1 MPFLKLRN
9 IIFLLIVLSLLSCGN
24 ENEKKNKTE
33 IQSNESSEE
42 DENETPMS
50 PEEVFSSTLT
60 QGMAGDD
67 EIQDLQLYLEEQIY
81 PSVAKSE
88 KVTLDRISVSLY
100 LLSYFE
106 GGVQKNFTLQK
117 FYNPAKDVV
126 FFEKKEIQSDAV
138 KQFLK

>member
-1 MPFLKLRN
+1 MPFSKLRN
-9 IIFLLIVLSLLSCGN
+9 IIFLLIVMSFLSCGK

-33 IQSNESSEE
+33 IQNNVSSEE
-42 DENETPMS
+42 DEDDTPMS

-81 PSVAKSE
+81 PSVSKSE

-100 LLSYFE
+100 LLSYNE
-106 GGVQKNFTLQK
+106 SGVQKNFTLQK
-117 FYNPAKDVV
+117 FYNPAKDEV
-126 FFEKKEIQSDAV
+126 FFERKEIQSDAV

>member
-106 GGVQKNFTLQK
+106 GAVQKNFTLQK

>member
-117 FYNPAKDVV
+117 FYNPAKDEV
-126 FFEKKEIQSDAV
+126 FFEKKENQSDAV